1 MRQLVLITIGAALL
15 AGVAVAEDGASND
28 ESHTGVPTT
37 IEGGTHVLK
46 EGGQEI
52 GEGFRGIGRGVKDAV
67 KGERSKEDFE
77 EAGKIG
83 TGVKDL
89 GLGTA
94 GVARGT
100 GRRIKKGFKGEGA
113 DDAGGE

>member
-1 MRQLVLITIGAALL
+1 MRRLVLITIGVALL
-15 AGVAVAEDGASND
+15 AGVAVAEEGPSSDQNQTS
-28 ESHTGVPTT
+28 VPTT
-37 IEGGTHVLK
+37 IEGGTQVLK

-77 EAGKIG
+77 EAAKIG
-83 TGVKDL
+83 TGFKDL

>member
-1 MRQLVLITIGAALL
+1 MRRLVLITIGAALL
-15 AGVAVAEDGASND
+15 AGVAVAEEGASSGENQ
-28 ESHTGVPTT
+28 TGVPTT
-37 IEGGTHVLK
+37 IEGGSQVLK
-46 EGGQEI
+46 EGGHEI

-77 EAGKIG
+77 EGAKIG
-83 TGVKDL
+83 TGFKDL

-113 DDAGGE
+113 HDADDE